1 MFEDSEKTI
10 NELQQKSNRHDM
22 EIKGYK
28 DRVNGLE
35 KMLQEKIEELEKIRT
50 LEEENANLR
59 AEKLMSAFKKQTG
72 MDNLNEDD
80 DMDDMKVKVSEQST
94 EILTL
99 RDQLRT
105 QMELTEKFKLKSEEF
120 KNSTYTPVEED
131 NTENEFQEK
140 KIQE

>member
-1 MFEDSEKTI
+1 
-10 NELQQKSNRHDM
+10 M

-105 QMELTEKFKLKSEEF
+105 
-120 KNSTYTPVEED
+120 
-131 NTENEFQEK
+131 
-140 KIQE
+140 